1 MANTIFKQ
9 KAVEYLI
16 LSGVIVPEWFKKEI
30 RSQVCWEMDED
41 EYRLVWKCYLK
52 RKLDWEP

>member
-9 KAVEYLI
+9 KAVEYLT

-30 RSQVCWEMDED
+30 RSQVLREMEED
-41 EYRLVWKCYLK
+41 EYRFEWKWYLEK
-52 RKLDWEP
+52 HMGWEP